1 MGRGGRGSV
10 VPRRTGGEGREFPHP
25 TKMAGN
31 PFGMSPRT
39 RVTIPVGT
47 WGRKGKNTG
56 KTTARGRAGAPS
68 VRRRS
73 KTGRP
78 GGSTLKMRMTRKG
91 KETNHGWT
99 QRGRVATKRIGTQG
113 DSQAGKQ
120 ETQEHRKT
128 SKWRACPARFLAYQY
143 SLVKTCTKRWSWQIV
158 VRMLD
163 RLWPGAM
170 IRGGAAKTE
179 QPSLRMI
186 RMARIGREEGGSH
199 GWGWGTKTEQP
210 VQLRNSR
217 KARRGERQNQ
227 PRTDTDLETVSRQG
241 RQGREEAYEGP

>member
-1 MGRGGRGSV
+1 MVRGGRGSV

-128 SKWRACPARFLAYQY
+128 SKWGF
-143 SLVKTCTKRWSWQIV
+143 
-158 VRMLD
+158 
-163 RLWPGAM
+163 
-170 IRGGAAKTE
+170 RGGA
-179 QPSLRMI
+179 
-186 RMARIGREEGGSH
+186 GSALP
-199 GWGWGTKTEQP
+199 GFGQDC
-210 VQLRNSR
+210 R
-217 KARRGERQNQ
+217 KAYARQMRIWDFICVHSC
-227 PRTDTDLETVSRQG
+227 PLVVDLDLPALVFSAISADSLTIPPLEMTM
-241 RQGREEAYEGP
+241 PP

>member
-1 MGRGGRGSV
+1 MVRGGRGSV

-39 RVTIPVGT
+39 RATIRVGT

-170 IRGGAAKTE
+170 IRGGGGKDGTAFTTNDSNGTNRE
-179 QPSLRMI
+179 
-186 RMARIGREEGGSH
+186 GRGG
-199 GWGWGTKTEQP
+199 
-210 VQLRNSR
+210 
-217 KARRGERQNQ
+217 Q
-227 PRTDTDLETVSRQG
+227 PRMGMGYKDGTAGSTTKLAKGAKGGKTKPATDGHGSGNRLTPRTPRTRRSL
-241 RQGREEAYEGP
+241 